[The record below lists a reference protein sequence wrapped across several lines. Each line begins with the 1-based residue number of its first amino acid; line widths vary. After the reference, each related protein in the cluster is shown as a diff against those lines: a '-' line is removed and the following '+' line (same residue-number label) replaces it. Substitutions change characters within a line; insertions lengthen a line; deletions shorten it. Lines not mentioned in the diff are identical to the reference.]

1 MQVRRWPARQPSC
14 SALIS
19 ELTIV
24 FYPYLCLS
32 ERVRLMV
39 AYLLVVVCCDPGLS
53 ATQLN
58 MSKVPAKFYDMEL
71 EFDPDGTSKAITR
84 SCTRVILKD
93 VQVPVKDCSK
103 VVSELLN
110 TYAWERKCQIGQ
122 LVSIHRN
129 GLLCAYTFR
138 TKLSSF
144 IRVINVKEK
153 TRSNPTPIKN
163 QVVHIAWAFSLF
175 PPTVGVIDIYAEM
188 FFFHVGCNEKFSPI
202 LTPWLTVNRELSV
215 MCGYPLF
222 SWCPY
227 AKREQLGTDVSEMEL
242 SEAQLPDSAAGNYAS
257 MIVATVGQQAQV
269 MILSQIVKEKGST
282 VAYSKE
288 RCAACVITE
297 ESVVTYAC
305 LSPDG
310 TALSLSTEA
319 GLVKLYI
326 LESFADVRRAH
337 QWYPHGQK
345 PVTTIVFLDSL
356 CSVIP
361 SYTTDV
367 QFWKTAITSAEGN
380 RELYLWECDSW
391 QRTSAVEIPATPETA
406 DNLSLF
412 ISNDAHFA
420 IVSDVRLQLLYIFEI
435 IVKAAKPRFC
445 HFAYVCLFQPI
456 ISLDIKE
463 LRVAETNNA
472 NVLEEPNKEAIT
484 GFLIAINPKSLL
496 SLTLNIEKAL
506 PEEESITNG
515 SEESNASIEGGE
527 DRKNGANPIIPADEK
542 GEETV
547 VDQQVPDKPENREK
561 EALVPP
567 SPDLDASLA
576 VEDANQVPMELKRLF
591 MESMNENFPDV
602 DTEILSIWCV
612 TILGGGDRCVLFIKF
627 ALMLSSQPACY
638 STQTLEAT
646 HDVTESFTASCDFDL
661 FSCRC
666 PLSAERD
673 LAAIPLAPETE
684 DTSCDQESK
693 ELASLKAL
701 IVEQGKTL
709 SAVMQRLQRIE
720 EKEMQV
726 TKCLDDLKEILK
738 AANEKQSNVL
748 NGRDQLAEKAI
759 ASALMNAMSMPE
771 NGFAR
776 IVRREVQGNLLQ
788 AMSKMLMNNRQQ
800 IDRNLQKTFQCF
812 KGEMQEGFGAVY
824 EKRLAD
830 NISSKISGP
839 LIENMNACFRNTFM
853 SILIPAFDKSV
864 QKLFDNVNA
873 VFQEG
878 TQEYFEQLTVAQD
891 SASDENSHRMLD
903 MFTDRVAGMGQEIR
917 GFLNKQ
923 LFCLVNSL
931 KENLK
936 SRDSTELES
945 IRASVSSAL
954 AKVVKEQIAI
964 CMEENKAVLLD
975 AIRHAAVGSATYESP
990 ARRDPRL
997 LREMV
1002 AKMVE
1007 NEMYVEAFAQA
1018 INSGDPLLVTY
1029 VCSLVEVRKVFDSN
1043 HTLLSVSQSL
1053 QLVHLLASS
1062 LSEEEIQLKLKYILA
1077 ALAALD
1083 ESATDVN
1090 LDLAILEA
1098 NYVMDMLKQYSDQNP
1113 NSSFAG
1119 EIRVINLVAKAIAN
1133 KKSP

>member
-1 MQVRRWPARQPSC
+1 
-14 SALIS
+14 
-19 ELTIV
+19 
-24 FYPYLCLS
+24 
-32 ERVRLMV
+32 
-39 AYLLVVVCCDPGLS
+39 
-53 ATQLN
+53 
-58 MSKVPAKFYDMEL
+58 MSKVPAKFYEMEL
-71 EFDPDGTSKAITR
+71 EYDPDGASKAISR
-84 SCTRVILKD
+84 SCTRVVLKNA
-93 VQVPVKDCSK
+93 QVPLKDCSK

-129 GLLCAYTFR
+129 KRLCAYAFR
-138 TKLSSF
+138 TKVSSF
-144 IRVINVKEK
+144 VRVINVKEK

-163 QVVHIAWAFSLF
+163 QVVHIAWAYSLF
-175 PPTVGVIDIYAEM
+175 PPTVGIIDIYAEM
-188 FFFHVGCNEKFSPI
+188 FFFQVGCNEKLSPI

-227 AKREQLGTDVSEMEL
+227 AKREQFESEVSEIDL
-242 SEAQLPDSAAGNYAS
+242 AEAQLPDNASGNYAS

-269 MILSQIVKEKGST
+269 MILSQIVKEKGSV

-391 QRTSAVEIPATPETA
+391 QRTSAVEIPATTETA
-406 DNLSLF
+406 GNLSLF
-412 ISNDAHFA
+412 ISSDAHFA
-420 IVSDVRLQLLYIFEI
+420 IVSDVQLQLLYIFEI

-463 LRVAETNNA
+463 LHITEFNNMD
-472 NVLEEPNKEAIT
+472 VLEEPNKEAIT
-484 GFLIAINPKSLL
+484 GFLIGINPKSLL

-515 SEESNASIEGGE
+515 SEESNTSIEGSE
-527 DRKNGANPIIPADEK
+527 DRKNGASPIAPSEEK
-542 GEETV
+542 SEETT
-547 VDQQVPDKPENREK
+547 VDQQVSDKPEGDSEK
-561 EALVPP
+561 ELFLPA
-567 SPDLDASLA
+567 SPDLDASLG
-576 VEDANQVPMELKRLF
+576 VEEVNQIPMELKRLF
-591 MESMNENFPDV
+591 MESLNDNFP
-602 DTEILSIWCV
+602 
-612 TILGGGDRCVLFIKF
+612 
-627 ALMLSSQPACY
+627 
-638 STQTLEAT
+638 EAT
-646 HDVTESFTASCDFDL
+646 SEECKSSTPAAEVSHVTGTYPTSCDFDL
-661 FSCRC
+661 FS
-666 PLSAERD
+666 SAAVERELHVLP
-673 LAAIPLAPETE
+673 LAAESKDASP
-684 DTSCDQESK
+684 DQESK
-693 ELASLKAL
+693 ELDSLKAVIL
-701 IVEQGKTL
+701 EQGKML
-709 SAVMQRLQRIE
+709 SEVMERLQRIE
-720 EKEMQV
+720 EKEMKA
-726 TKCLDDLKEILK
+726 TKCLDDLKGILK
-738 AANEKQSNVL
+738 AANERQSNVL
-748 NGRDQLAEKAI
+748 NGKDQLAAKAV
-759 ASALMNAMSMPE
+759 ASAVMNAMAASE
-771 NGFAR
+771 NGL
-776 IVRREVQGNLLQ
+776 VRTVKREVQGGLFQ

-812 KGEMQEGFGAVY
+812 KGEMQEGFGAVC

-830 NISSKISGP
+830 NISSKISGT
-839 LIENMNACFRNTFM
+839 LIEDMNTCFRNTFM
-853 SILIPAFDKSV
+853 SILVPAFDKSV

-873 VFQEG
+873 VFLEG
-878 TQEYFEQLTVAQD
+878 TQECKYLRCGLGHCRSSLATCTDFDQLTIAQD
-891 SASDENSHRMLD
+891 SASDANNRRMLEIFND
-903 MFTDRVAGMGQEIR
+903 SFASMGQEIKTV
-917 GFLNKQ
+917 LQKQ
-923 LFCLVNSL
+923 LLSLVNAL
-931 KENLK
+931 KDSLK
-936 SRDSTELES
+936 SREVGELES
-945 IRASVSSAL
+945 VKASISAAL
-954 AKVVKEQIAI
+954 AKVVKEQIAN
-964 CMEENKAVLLD
+964 CMEENKAGLLEV
-975 AIRHAAVGSATYESP
+975 IRHAALSGRPIETPRS
-990 ARRDPRL
+990 DPRL
-997 LREMV
+997 LREML

-1007 NEMYVEAFAQA
+1007 NEMYIEAFAQA
-1018 INSGDPLLVTY
+1018 INSGDSLLVTY
-1029 VCSLVEVRKVFDSN
+1029 VCSLVEVGKVFDSN

-1053 QLVHLLASS
+1053 QLVHMLASS
-1062 LSEEEIQLKLKYILA
+1062 LSEDEIQLKLKYMLA

-1090 LDLAILEA
+1090 LELAILEA
-1098 NYVMDMLKQYSDQNP
+1098 IYVMDMLKQYSDQNP
-1113 NSSFAG
+1113 NCSFAG
-1119 EIRVINLVAKAIAN
+1119 EIRIINLVAKAIAN